1 MCSVLLNASV
11 DVRYENPETVG
22 DPVAVSVIAF
32 YHPRAT
38 SIISIGSYPG
48 LSNKLFTKA
57 RERVCAFTVRALFV
71 SLVVA
76 RRSRGTCVF
85 GYFTSTTKCFLHYSF
100 YFALAKFV
108 EKRKVRLHFV
118 TESNLVARKFK
129 ISLSG

>member
-1 MCSVLLNASV
+1 MCSALLNASV
-11 DVRYENPETVG
+11 DARYENPEIVG
-22 DPVAVSVIAF
+22 DPVSVIAL

-57 RERVCAFTVRALFV
+57 RECVCAFTVRALFV
-71 SLVVA
+71 LLVVA

-100 YFALAKFV
+100 IL
-108 EKRKVRLHFV
+108 RW
-118 TESNLVARKFK
+118 
-129 ISLSG
+129 